1 MEVNRV
7 HWSSKFVGIPWQP
20 GGRDMESADCYGL
33 VALVYADAG
42 IALDPLSGL
51 YTTAEERADI
61 AKIVAGERA
70 NGPWV
75 QIEPDKVRDLDL
87 LLFSRGGF
95 ESHVGIVCG
104 RGLMLHATAGKTSS
118 IERYRDFM
126 PGLVGAWRH
135 KRRA

>member
-1 MEVNRV
+1 M
-7 HWSSKFVGIPWQP
+7 HWSSSFVGMPWEP
-20 GGRDMESADCYGL
+20 GGRSRNGCDCWGL
-33 VALVYADAG
+33 VTQVYAGVAG
-42 IALDPLSGL
+42 ITLDLLTGL

-75 QIEPDKVRDLDL
+75 EIDPSTVRDLDL
-87 LLFSRGGF
+87 LLFSCGGF

-104 RGLMLHATAGKTSS
+104 RGLMLHATAGKASS
-118 IERYRDFM
+118 IERYRSFM

-135 KRRA
+135 KSLA